1 LGDDWRD
8 SENIVKKDFEK
19 KGYTVLNQND
29 RGFPDLIVL
38 KDGEVSFFVEVK
50 AMQEPDINLSELMYH
65 QYLERLGFEV
75 KCINV
80 REGKPVPFQPDPEWA
95 KAVKNTYPPIEG

>member
-1 LGDDWRD
+1 MGEYWIE
-8 SENIVKKDFEK
+8 SEKIVKKDFEE

-38 KDGEVSFFVEVK
+38 KDGEISFFVEVK

-80 REGKPVPFQPDPEWA
+80 REEKPAPFQPDPEWS
-95 KAVKNTYPPIEG
+95 KAVKDTYKPLKG